1 MKIAI
6 DYGHNSPPDSGCS
19 GLSPEFPREDS
30 LTKTVAKKLHAL
42 LKANGH
48 TTYDVTPASAS
59 SVSASLR
66 ARCDKANATDA
77 DYFLSI
83 HFNCFN
89 HDAHGTEQFA
99 MSEKG
104 RRFAQLI
111 QNKLSALGFT
121 NRGVKDGSH
130 LYVVRNTNMPAVLA
144 EVCFCDNRSDMRKF
158 DADAAAR
165 AIMEAIE
172 QL

>member
-6 DYGHNSPPDSGCS
+6 DYGHNSPPDSGCA
-19 GLSPEFPREDS
+19 GLYPDFPREDS
-30 LTKTVAKKLHAL
+30 LTKTVAKKLHSL
-42 LKANGH
+42 LQAKGH
-48 TTYDVTPASAS
+48 TTYDVTPSSAG

-66 ARCDKANATDA
+66 ARCNKANATNA

-89 HDAHGTEQFA
+89 HNAHGTEQFA
-99 MSEKG
+99 MSDKG
-104 RRFAQLI
+104 RRLANLI
-111 QNKLSALGFT
+111 QSKLVNLGYT

-130 LYVVRNTNMPAVLA
+130 LYVVKNTNMPAVLS
-144 EVCFCDNRSDMRKF
+144 EICFCDNSGDMRKF
-158 DADAAAR
+158 DADDAAR